1 MGRSRQA
8 DGADA
13 VHRPYELFL
22 RSQGPR
28 GPTAIDCPV
37 TTPNQSLPPAF
48 GNSLHPFQLWG
59 RCFDTGPVFGQVKGR
74 YMKTIQ
80 AQVPDPLA
88 KELEELAA
96 REKVSVDRL
105 VTIALAYQLSAWRAR
120 DTVAMRAKRGNWEK
134 FDSVMAKVRDVLPL
148 QGDEK
153 SEGAH

>member
-1 MGRSRQA
+1 
-8 DGADA
+8 
-13 VHRPYELFL
+13 
-22 RSQGPR
+22 
-28 GPTAIDCPV
+28 
-37 TTPNQSLPPAF
+37 
-48 GNSLHPFQLWG
+48 
-59 RCFDTGPVFGQVKGR
+59 
-74 YMKTIQ
+74 MKTIQ